1 MKKLSLAAAA
11 CVCLLPVAAHSGQ
24 KIDVKT
30 GLWEMT
36 MKMDLSGMQMPAISP
51 DVLAKM
57 SPEQRARMEA
67 MKGGVSEHVTKS
79 CVTEKELE
87 RGFDPQQNKETNC
100 KIVSSNATSSS
111 LEVHMSCDSAQVK
124 GTSVMKMNAVDR
136 EHVQADVKSDMVA
149 NGRPVKV
156 NVQMTGK
163 WLSSD
168 CGAVKPGEQ
177 KLDH

>member
-1 MKKLSLAAAA
+1 MKKLSLTAAA
-11 CVCLLPVAAHSGQ
+11 CVCLLPFAAHSGQ

-36 MKMDLSGMQMPAISP
+36 MKIDTTGMQMPAIPP

-57 SPEQRARMEA
+57 SPEQRARIEA
-67 MKGGVSEHVTKS
+67 MKGGMSSHVSQS

-87 RGFDPQQNKETNC
+87 RGFDPQNKETAC
-100 KIVSSNATSSS
+100 KIVSSDATATS
-111 LEVHMSCDSAQVK
+111 LEVHMQCDGPQVK
-124 GTSVMKMNAVDR
+124 GTSVMKMKAVDR

-149 NGRPVKV
+149 NGRPMNV

-163 WLSSD
+163 WLKSD
-168 CGAVKPGEQ
+168 CGTVKPGEE